1 MDNAKVIWDYLKSK
15 GLNDFAVA
23 GIMGNLFAESGLNP
37 RNLQNSYENALGMN
51 DDAYV
56 IAVDNGTYTNFVW
69 DKAGFGLAQW
79 TYWSRKQALL
89 DFARATGRSIGDLF
103 MQLDFLWKELTEGY
117 SGVLA
122 TLRTATSVLEASN
135 AVLLNFEK
143 PASVGPNATPEQ
155 KENTCTKRTQMGQTY
170 YNQFMTA
177 PTSDVDLEQFTKLF
191 QEMRNGLQDNDAGEW
206 SENARQ
212 WAVNVGLIVGNG
224 TTINDMPNYMWHDFL
239 TREQLI
245 TVLYRFA
252 QLIGSP

>member
-37 RNLQNSYENALGMN
+37 HNLQNSYENSLGMN

-56 IAVDNGTYTNFVW
+56 AAVDNGTYTNFVH
-69 DKAGFGLAQW
+69 DSAGFGLAQW
-79 TYWSRKQALL
+79 TYWSRKQNLL
-89 DFARATGRSIGDLF
+89 NFAKAAGVSIGDLQ
-103 MQLDFLWKELTEGY
+103 MQLDFFWKEIQGY
-117 SGVLA
+117 TGVMSV
-122 TLRTATSVLEASN
+122 LRSATSVLEASN
-135 AVLLNFEK
+135 AVLLNFER

-170 YNQFMTA
+170 YKQIMTA

-252 QLIGSP
+252 QLIGNP

>member
-23 GIMGNLFAESGLNP
+23 GIMGNLFAESALNP
-37 RNLQNSYENALGMN
+37 RNLQNSYENSLGMN

-56 IAVDNGTYTNFVW
+56 AAVDNGTYTNFVH
-69 DKAGFGLAQW
+69 DSAGFGLAQW
-79 TYWSRKQALL
+79 AYWSRKQNLL
-89 DFARATGRSIGDLF
+89 NFAKATGASIGDLQ
-103 MQLDFLWKELTEGY
+103 MQLDFFWKEIQGY
-117 SGVLA
+117 TGVMSV
-122 TLRTATSVLEASN
+122 LRSATSVLEASN
-135 AVLLNFEK
+135 AVLLNFER

-170 YNQFMTA
+170 YNRFMTA